1 MSYRYK
7 QGDVKDKELLDAE
20 QVRSSL
26 VEQVGSLQALDR
38 DQLPHDAVDENMIAA
53 GALHQM
59 LPTQANQEN
68 EAPYRFTDPA
78 TRPATFNFLPAYVY
92 PPGVMFKNYA
102 GGGIILCSDSIA
114 CKGGVI
120 QAEFSCWTW
129 RETILDS
136 YTDNEVPYKYSITL
150 RVNGRAVASSGP
162 VASHWS
168 NIHLVGTTVA
178 PEGAVQVTVEWSLQG
193 MGENYFANAAVSDAE
208 VPQFCVGGTTLLI
221 QNRRV

>member
-102 GGGIILCSDSIA
+102 GGGVILCSDSIA

-150 RVNGRAVASSGP
+150 RVNGRAVASTGS
-162 VASHWS
+162 VSSHWS

-178 PEGAVQVTVEWSLQG
+178 PEGAVQVTVEWALQG

>member
-150 RVNGRAVASSGP
+150 RVNGRAVASTGS
-162 VASHWS
+162 VSSHWS

-178 PEGAVQVTVEWSLQG
+178 PEGAVQVTVEWALQG

>member
-1 MSYRYK
+1 
-7 QGDVKDKELLDAE
+7 
-20 QVRSSL
+20 
-26 VEQVGSLQALDR
+26 
-38 DQLPHDAVDENMIAA
+38 MI
-53 GALHQM
+53 
-59 LPTQANQEN
+59 
-68 EAPYRFTDPA
+68 
-78 TRPATFNFLPAYVY
+78 
-92 PPGVMFKNYA
+92 KNYA
-102 GGGIILCSDSIA
+102 RGGIILCSDSIA

-120 QAEFSCWTW
+120 QAAFSCWTW

-150 RVNGRAVASSGP
+150 RVNGRAVASTGS
-162 VASHWS
+162 VSSHWS

-178 PEGAVQVTVEWSLQG
+178 PEGAVQVTVEWALQG

>member
-7 QGDVKDKELLDAE
+7 QGDIKNKDLLDAE
-20 QVRSSL
+20 QVRASL
-26 VEQVGSLQALDR
+26 VEQVGNLQALDR

-92 PPGVMFKNYA
+92 PPGVMFKNYT
-102 GGGIILCSDSIA
+102 GGSVILCNDSIA

-129 RETILDS
+129 RETYPDGTNDEAL
-136 YTDNEVPYKYSITL
+136 PARYSLTM
-150 RVNGRAVASSGP
+150 RVNGRSVASTAA

-168 NIHLVGTTVA
+168 NMHLVGTTVA
-178 PEGAVQVTVEWSLQG
+178 PEGAVQVTVEWSLTGLDSAGLSGQK
-193 MGENYFANAAVSDAE
+193 DI
-208 VPQFCVGGTTLLI
+208 PQFCVGGTALLI

>member
-20 QVRSSL
+20 QVRASL

-78 TRPATFNFLPAYVY
+78 TRPATFSFLPAYVY

-102 GGGIILCSDSIA
+102 GGSVILCSDSIA

-120 QAEFSCWTW
+120 QAEFSCWAW

-136 YTDNEVPYKYSITL
+136 YTDNEVPYKYSVTL
-150 RVNGRAVASSGP
+150 RVNGRAVASSGQ

-178 PEGAVQVTVEWSLQG
+178 PEGAVQVTVEWALQG

>member
-102 GGGIILCSDSIA
+102 GGGVILCSDSIA